1 MNIIS
6 IRGATTVENNLE
18 SEILHNTEILL
29 NEIIEK
35 NNINIDDIISIFF
48 TMTRDLTKVYPAV
61 SARKLGIVNASLMC
75 LDELYI
81 ENSLEKCIRIMFLVN
96 SNKKQKDA
104 KHVYLNNAKNLRKD
118 LLKKDNE
125 V

>member
-118 LLKKDNE
+118 LLKDNE

>member
-6 IRGATTVENNLE
+6 IRGATTVKNNLE

-81 ENSLEKCIRIMFLVN
+81 ENSLEKCIRIMFFVN

-104 KHVYLNNAKNLRKD
+104 NHVYLNNAKNLRKD
-118 LLKKDNE
+118 LLKDNE